1 MVRYKPP
8 ATLTTL
14 LIFIVIIPSI
24 NLEAAQSEEKVVL
37 VTGFEPFGGYD
48 VNPSELIAEDLNGT
62 TIDGV
67 KIVGISLEVEWNI
80 SYNKTLELIERYD
93 PCAVV
98 SIGLAPKSSI
108 IRLEKLAVNLRWDEC
123 FPFVRLIQKGS
134 PFLLATDVNLHEISV
149 DMKKENISSRVSYF
163 AGFYLCN
170 YLFYRLLDY
179 KEKNDPELKVVFIHV
194 PPLDEMNLQ
203 EMTDGV
209 KIAITHLIRNG

>member
-1 MVRYKPP
+1 MMRYK
-8 ATLTTL
+8 L
-14 LIFIVIIPSI
+14 LAIVLICIIFSI
-24 NLEAAQSEEKVVL
+24 NLQAAQSEEKVVL
-37 VTGFEPFGGYD
+37 VTGFKPFGNYD
-48 VNPSELIAEDLNGT
+48 VNPSELIAENLNGT

-67 KIVGISLEVEWNI
+67 KIVGISLEVEWDI
-80 SYNKTLELIERYD
+80 SYNKTLEVIERYD

-123 FPFVRLIQKGS
+123 FPFVRLIQKSS

-163 AGFYLCN
+163 AGLYLCN

-179 KEKNDPELKVVFIHV
+179 KEKNNPELKVMFIHV
-194 PPLDEMNLQ
+194 PPLSEMNLE

-209 KIAITHLIRNG
+209 KIAISHLIRNM